1 MEDFYS
7 EKERHRP
14 PLSRQKEFRQIK
26 NAVIQEA
33 ETIRLG
39 EITFED
45 DTLDQSDEVGEDENT
60 SWDFWTLRMDVQDE
74 YSSLAERDDAVEN
87 IRT

>member
-14 PLSRQKEFRQIK
+14 PLSQQKEFRQIK

-45 DTLDQSDEVGEDENT
+45 DALDQSDEAEKMKMCPGT
-60 SWDFWTLRMDVQDE
+60 SGRCE
-74 YSSLAERDDAVEN
+74 
-87 IRT
+87 